1 MNPTGTGFLYRRS
14 NSKKMSNSERRKK
27 VKRLE
32 GQSVICEGRFNGGD
46 IEPGTFH
53 GGEIEPGT
61 FHGGEIEPGT
71 FHAHTIQKDSNSE
84 ERNVS
89 SNNGEMPDLE
99 DENKEQET
107 RLGPVGVACY

>member
-1 MNPTGTGFLYRRS
+1 M
-14 NSKKMSNSERRKK
+14 
-27 VKRLE
+27 KRLE
-32 GQSVICEGRFNGGD
+32 RQSVICEGQFNGGEIEPGTFHGGD

-71 FHAHTIQKDSNSE
+71 FHAQTIQKDSNSE

-89 SNNGEMPDLE
+89 SNDGAMPDLE
-99 DENKEQET
+99 DENKEQQT
-107 RLGPVGVACY
+107 RLGPEDIACY